1 MKKIV
6 SCFIIK
12 LDKEEIA
19 KYAINVVK
27 EYEQIAYIHG
37 TELKEYYEKKLNI
50 TKKEFMQKCYDESEE
65 RIKEYIAIGAIAK
78 KENIS
83 CEEGNSN
90 EEKTYL
96 VIENTVKF
104 LKNINYKK

>member
-1 MKKIV
+1 
-6 SCFIIK
+6 
-12 LDKEEIA
+12 
-19 KYAINVVK
+19 
-27 EYEQIAYIHG
+27 
-37 TELKEYYEKKLNI
+37 
-50 TKKEFMQKCYDESEE
+50 MQKCYDESEE